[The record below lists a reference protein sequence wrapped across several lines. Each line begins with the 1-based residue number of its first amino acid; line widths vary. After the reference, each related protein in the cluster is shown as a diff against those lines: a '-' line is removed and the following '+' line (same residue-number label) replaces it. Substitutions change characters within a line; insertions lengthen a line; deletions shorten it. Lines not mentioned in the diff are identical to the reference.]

1 MERYLVG
8 GALRDEWLGLSVSD
22 RDWVVVGASPEDM
35 VARGYKPV
43 GRDFPVFLDPETHEE
58 HALARTER
66 KSGRGYHGFVFHTGP
81 DVRLED
87 DLTRRDLTINAI
99 ARAENGTV
107 VDPCGGR
114 ADLEARVL
122 RHVSPAFVEDP
133 VRLLRLARYY
143 ARFAPLGFRVADE
156 TMALLR
162 EMFGSSVERLRVEQR
177 TFKVGASATPVDLTL
192 VCSSHHIELN
202 PSDAGTRDRDVV
214 QEVIKEIAQSA
225 SVVAGAGPAFK
236 VVVLNEVERMSKP
249 AQHALRR
256 TMEKCAA
263 ARNSARNSSGRRAQ
277 FSARNS
283 PSLRHPSRYTA
294 TCRLLLVCTN
304 PCKVI
309 APIRSRC
316 LCLRV
321 AAPTVEEVSSVLL
334 AVAHKE
340 GVKCPPALAE
350 RIARDTYVSILDVGH
365 ACDATQTTPLW
376 EERDVSLGAEIRA
389 LGELCLDPRRGGRAD
404 RCRPVGGA

>member
-1 MERYLVG
+1 MLWVDKHRPKKLDELDYHKPLSSQLKRMVG
-8 GALRDEWLGLSVSD
+8 GG
-22 RDWVVVGASPEDM
+22 
-35 VARGYKPV
+35 
-43 GRDFPVFLDPETHEE
+43 DFPHMLLYGP
-58 HALARTER
+58 
-66 KSGRGYHGFVFHTGP
+66 SGAGKKT
-81 DVRLED
+81 RL
-87 DLTRRDLTINAI
+87 
-99 ARAENGTV
+99 
-107 VDPCGGR
+107 
-114 ADLEARVL
+114 
-122 RHVSPAFVEDP
+122 
-133 VRLLRLARYY
+133 
-143 ARFAPLGFRVADE
+143 
-156 TMALLR
+156 MALLR

-263 ARNSARNSSGRRAQ
+263 AQFGAQFVGRRAQ

-350 RIARDTYVSILDVGH
+350 RIARASDRNLRRAVLTLEACKVRRVTDTKPESRDDLTARYSHVSRP
-365 ACDATQTTPLW
+365 PLLPP
-376 EERDVSLGAEIRA
+376 SHFSGAA
-389 LGELCLDPRRGGRAD
+389 VPDG
-404 RCRPVGGA
+404 